1 MSHILRETSNLKH
14 HIVFVWFDIT
24 CTLYIVR
31 TCNTGLKC
39 QFAMFCEDMW
49 FVGLVG
55 NHGDNNP
62 TFAIEKTNKRCE
74 ENHSKA
80 SQTRRS
86 PIYIYHL
93 WIMNEMKTLSFFVK
107 ENSRTNDILGI
118 CNEND
123 VDVTSRLAHV
133 YCQIHNGKHFQPR
146 PVWFLSIETVYS
158 ERPQPFSITKEFSSF
173 FSQQSK
179 LRCLWLLPSS
189 MLAFFKGYIKTLN
202 WIAQPL
208 IKLCLWMYKVLLF
221 ENAKLKY

>member
-1 MSHILRETSNLKH
+1 MREKPLKGQPDQTLSNLH
-14 HIVFVWFDIT
+14 LSSMNHEWNG
-24 CTLYIVR
+24 
-31 TCNTGLKC
+31 NTFL
-39 QFAMFCEDMW
+39 
-49 FVGLVG
+49 
-55 NHGDNNP
+55 
-62 TFAIEKTNKRCE
+62 
-74 ENHSKA
+74 
-80 SQTRRS
+80 
-86 PIYIYHL
+86 
-93 WIMNEMKTLSFFVK
+93 FVK
-107 ENSRTNDILGI
+107 ENIRTNYILGI

-123 VDVTSRLAHV
+123 IDETSRLAHV

-179 LRCLWLLPSS
+179 LLPLAAALLNVGLFQRIYQNMS
-189 MLAFFKGYIKTLN
+189 

>member
-1 MSHILRETSNLKH
+1 MREKPLKGQPDQTLSNLH
-14 HIVFVWFDIT
+14 LSSMNHEWNG
-24 CTLYIVR
+24 
-31 TCNTGLKC
+31 NTFL
-39 QFAMFCEDMW
+39 
-49 FVGLVG
+49 
-55 NHGDNNP
+55 
-62 TFAIEKTNKRCE
+62 
-74 ENHSKA
+74 
-80 SQTRRS
+80 
-86 PIYIYHL
+86 
-93 WIMNEMKTLSFFVK
+93 FVK
-107 ENSRTNDILGI
+107 ENIRTNDILGI

-123 VDVTSRLAHV
+123 IDETSRLAHV

-179 LRCLWLLPSS
+179 LHCLWLLPSS

-208 IKLCLWMYKVLLF
+208 IKLCLWMNKVLLF